1 MAEVKQKLEI
11 EKLDN
16 GQTIIKLDG
25 NEITGVRRVTF
36 DMQYDGD
43 NSVVIHAESE
53 ITLFPSIVNLQG
65 IGSMLKAELLCTSCS
80 NSEFVTMENGLC
92 QK

>member
-1 MAEVKQKLEI
+1 MDQKKLTI
-11 EKLDN
+11 EKLDD
-16 GQTIIKLDG
+16 GRAIVTLDG
-25 NEITGVRRVTF
+25 KEITGVRRVTF

-43 NSVVIHAESE
+43 NSVVIKADSE

-80 NSEFVTMENGLC
+80 NSDFITMENGLC